1 MPIEASLPPGEPTGS
16 LRAAAGPARA
26 ASPARTALDRGSERP
41 LYQQLAALLAQDVR
55 AGRWKP
61 GDRLPSEAELM
72 QDHAVSRITVRQ
84 AIALLVRN
92 GQLTA
97 RRGKGTFVSREVV
110 RHELGEL
117 QGFYDALRN
126 QGLEPETELLEF
138 SAVAGASDPQRPA
151 ALALPVRLRRRYLLQ
166 GKPFAVVE
174 AYLPAGAGELGPE
187 RAARLTVYE
196 ILGSFLGLPVARA
209 DMVVRC
215 QRVRA
220 DIAAPLGLRRSDS
233 VLVMERQSTTA
244 TGSVCEFMRIHIV
257 PERYEFHV
265 SSAGP
270 LEIVRALR
278 RAPVAA
284 GSPP

>member
-1 MPIEASLPPGEPTGS
+1 
-16 LRAAAGPARA
+16 
-26 ASPARTALDRGSERP
+26 
-41 LYQQLAALLAQDVR
+41 
-55 AGRWKP
+55 
-61 GDRLPSEAELM
+61 
-72 QDHAVSRITVRQ
+72 
-84 AIALLVRN
+84 
-92 GQLTA
+92 
-97 RRGKGTFVSREVV
+97 
-110 RHELGEL
+110 

-151 ALALPVRLRRRYLLQ
+151 ALALPVRPRPRLPPRGASPGPLRRRYLLQ

-196 ILGSFLGLPVARA
+196 ILGSFLELPVARA

-220 DIAAPLGLRRSDS
+220 DVAAPLGLRRSDS

-244 TGSVCEFMRIHIV
+244 GGTVCEFMRIHIV

-278 RAPVAA
+278 RAPGAA
-284 GSPP
+284 GPS

>member
-1 MPIEASLPPGEPTGS
+1 MPIREAVRPSRVQP
-16 LRAAAGPARA
+16 PARVG
-26 ASPARTALDRGSERP
+26 SARAALDRGSERP

-55 AGRWKP
+55 AGRWRP
-61 GDRLPSEAELM
+61 GDRLPSESELM
-72 QDHAVSRITVRQ
+72 QDHGVSRITVRQ

-92 GQLTA
+92 GQLVA
-97 RRGKGTFVSREVV
+97 RRGKGTFVSRQVV

-138 SAVAGASDPQRPA
+138 APVGGASDPQRPA
-151 ALALPVRLRRRYLLQ
+151 GLDLPVRLRRRYLLE
-166 GKPFAVVE
+166 GRPFALVE
-174 AYLPAGAGELGPE
+174 AYLPKEAAALGRE

-196 ILGSFLGLPVARA
+196 ILGGFLELPIARA
-209 DMVVRC
+209 DATVRC

-220 DIAAPLGLRRSDS
+220 DVAAPLGLKRSDC
-233 VLVMERQSTTA
+233 VLVMERQSATA
-244 TGSVCEFMRIHIV
+244 RGRVCEFMRIHIV

-265 SSAGP
+265 SAAGP

-278 RAPVAA
+278 RAPVTDGGAR
-284 GSPP
+284 P

>member
-1 MPIEASLPPGEPTGS
+1 MPIETSARS
-16 LRAAAGPARA
+16 RAPSAAPLPARA
-26 ASPARTALDRGSERP
+26 PARTALARGSERP
-41 LYQQLAALLAQDVR
+41 LYQQLAALLAQDIR

-72 QDHAVSRITVRQ
+72 RDHEVSRITVRQ

-97 RRGKGTFVSREVV
+97 RRGKGTFVSSQVV
-110 RHELGEL
+110 RHALGEL
-117 QGFYDALRN
+117 QSFYDALRN

-138 SAVAGASDPQRPA
+138 SAAAGASDPHRPPE
-151 ALALPVRLRRRYLLQ
+151 LVLPVRLRRRYLLQ

-174 AYLPAGAGELGPE
+174 AYLPAAAGELGPE

-196 ILGSFLGLPVARA
+196 ILGGFLELPVARA

-220 DIAAPLGLRRSDS
+220 DVAAPLGLRRSDS

-244 TGSVCEFMRIHIV
+244 GGTVCEFMRIHIV

-278 RAPVAA
+278 RAPDAA
-284 GSPP
+284 GAPS